1 MNFEYASN
9 FTLFV
14 LVVSIILSF
23 TLRKLIQ
30 DIQSLKEGLMLDL
43 SNFTRELIEDHPTLE
58 KYRKM
63 ALMYFRQEMFEQAL
77 SYFEHLIH
85 ERVFIREA
93 RYYKVICLMRMK
105 RSSEALEVYENL
117 DLGQY
122 SSEEVHLM
130 RASFARQ
137 NPLIRWKDALLQILL
152 TNVPF
157 QYLPQRDSPA
167 TREAEIE
174 RVITSLP
181 TRYSQVV
188 LEAEQDDMYIF
199 TGHDQHLER
208 KVKLHVAH
216 PDSQPDRFFDY
227 PKILARLDSRFFP
240 EVYDLQQTGLVYYS
254 QERFEGQSLFAIF
267 RKNRQEQRLEN
278 TLRIW
283 ISIIGGLRFLIINK
297 VFLENFDLSEIGLH
311 ARKNNLFFSG
321 SLCEYSL
328 DRAKK
333 VEVTALEVLLINMQ
347 DALVDIDE
355 SESRRAWMKG
365 IEDLKQGGLDDN
377 YLVLEEMHSKMISLK
392 QADKGELREQLTQIE
407 KIHRASIHGLK
418 GKYSIVRRYQGNSS
432 KLLKT
437 FFRMSNLHDIRE
449 KILRLKTYC
458 EELRLMTDR
467 QSFGVCYDLLSLDLD
482 KLIQR
487 QESLFQ
493 NLSNDTP
500 EI

>member
-1 MNFEYASN
+1 MNYEYASN

-43 SNFTRELIEDHPTLE
+43 SNFTRDLVEDHPTLE

-63 ALMYFRQEMFEQAL
+63 ALMYFRHEMFAHAL

-157 QYLPQRDSPA
+157 QYLPQRTGPD

-188 LEAEQDDMYIF
+188 LEAEQDNIYIF

-208 KVKLHVAH
+208 KVRLHVAH
-216 PDSQPDRFFDY
+216 PDSQPNRFFDY

-254 QERFEGQSLFAIF
+254 QERFEGQSLFAVF
-267 RKNRQEQRLEN
+267 RQNRREQRLED
-278 TLRIW
+278 TIRIW
-283 ISIIGGLRFLIINK
+283 ISILGGLRFLIVNK
-297 VFLENFDLSEIGLH
+297 VFLEQFDLSEIGLH
-311 ARKNNLFFSG
+311 VRKNNLFFSG
-321 SLCEYSL
+321 SLCEYSV
-328 DRAKK
+328 DRAQP
-333 VEVTALEVLLINMQ
+333 VADAAREVLLINMQ
-347 DALVDIDE
+347 DALADIEEQE
-355 SESRRAWMKG
+355 SKETWIKG
-365 IEDLKQGGLDDN
+365 INDLKQGSLDDN
-377 YLVLEEMHSKMISLK
+377 YLLLEEMHSKMVSLK
-392 QADKGELREQLTQIE
+392 QADKGQLRD
-407 KIHRASIHGLK
+407 S
-418 GKYSIVRRYQGNSS
+418 
-432 KLLKT
+432 
-437 FFRMSNLHDIRE
+437 
-449 KILRLKTYC
+449 
-458 EELRLMTDR
+458 
-467 QSFGVCYDLLSLDLD
+467 
-482 KLIQR
+482 
-487 QESLFQ
+487 
-493 NLSNDTP
+493 
-500 EI
+500 